1 MEIYRFENFVSIE
14 DQNSIIKFYLDNPKW
29 ETLKNEKKF
38 STQQKNM
45 LYTKENNE
53 HLIGIDSAME
63 ILNKYNYEV
72 AKVLNKEKLIEHN
85 VFGMPPSLYKYSKGY
100 SLPLHMDTKYYKWI
114 TYASVIY
121 FNDDYEGGE
130 LSFPKLNIN
139 IKPKARELIIF
150 SQTENE
156 YYHEIKRIKEG
167 TRYSSA
173 TWWGSEKGIEDNV
186 IGFNFEW

>member
-1 MEIYRFENFVSIE
+1 MVEIYRFEDFVSIE
-14 DQNSIIKFYLDNPKW
+14 DQNNIIKFYLDNPKW

-72 AKVLNKEKLIEHN
+72 AKVLNKEKLIQHN

-121 FNDDYEGGE
+121 FNDDYEGGGFFFFE
-130 LSFPKLNIN
+130 DYEVKLKQGDILIFPSVFMFPHRVEKV
-139 IKPKARELIIF
+139 
-150 SQTENE
+150 T
-156 YYHEIKRIKEG
+156 
-167 TRYSSA
+167 
-173 TWWGSEKGIEDNV
+173 KGIRNSFV
-186 IGFNFEW
+186 SWAW

>member
-1 MEIYRFENFVSIE
+1 
-14 DQNSIIKFYLDNPKW
+14 
-29 ETLKNEKKF
+29 
-38 STQQKNM
+38 
-45 LYTKENNE
+45 
-53 HLIGIDSAME
+53 
-63 ILNKYNYEV
+63 
-72 AKVLNKEKLIEHN
+72 
-85 VFGMPPSLYKYSKGY
+85 MPPSLYKYSKGY

-139 IKPKARELIIF
+139 IKPKARELIVF

-186 IGFNFEW
+186 IGFSFE